1 MRRLLGVSRGREPTT
16 NLPWVTWSTWTHGIC
31 LHPPPK
37 TFRRKAM
44 GPFPILSQ
52 VGSGSFKL
60 GVPAYWGIFDTF
72 HHSLLKPSLP
82 IFTQV
87 PSSGPSETS
96 ETEAPDVPPGG
107 EHNESAPD
115 TEEQG
120 DALPDLEESS
130 GEELEPQPARRPRR
144 RYAPLPFPSISSRT
158 RSRTT

>member
-1 MRRLLGVSRGREPTT
+1 
-16 NLPWVTWSTWTHGIC
+16 
-31 LHPPPK
+31 
-37 TFRRKAM
+37 M

-72 HHSLLKPSLP
+72 HHSLLRPSLP

-87 PSSGPSETS
+87 PSSGPSEES
-96 ETEAPDVPPGG
+96 GAEAPHVPPGEEPG
-107 EHNESAPD
+107 

-130 GEELEPQPARRPRR
+130 GEELEPQPARRQRR
-144 RYAPLPFPSISSRT
+144 RYVPLPYPSVSSRT
-158 RSRTT
+158 RGHSPGISANLDRFGHAVSIFW